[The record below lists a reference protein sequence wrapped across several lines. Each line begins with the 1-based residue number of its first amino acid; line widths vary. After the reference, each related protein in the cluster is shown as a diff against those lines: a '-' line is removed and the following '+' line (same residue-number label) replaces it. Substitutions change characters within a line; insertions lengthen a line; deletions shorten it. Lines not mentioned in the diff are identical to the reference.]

1 MCSMF
6 LFLYAVQLTGYSN
19 DDTPFVV
26 KANEQILFQL
36 HMN

>member
-1 MCSMF
+1 MF

-19 DDTPFVV
+19 DGTPFVV